1 MSVTRI
7 VTVSDIGGFV
17 RAGDLPIGSV
27 FFHASPD
34 VELRVACQTPD
45 GVIGTFD
52 KDRRIVVNPTRLVR
66 LLSLPETEAGP
77 FCSVHG
83 SAHDD
88 TDERDCGAV
97 SPTPSPRAEALKAM
111 VLQYGLHSIEFG
123 AAGTAWGSLSSRVR
137 AGLAGE
143 IDDAID
149 TLCAERDE
157 WERRAESLLHD
168 VEEYTRLRDA
178 KEKT

>member
-7 VTVSDIGGFV
+7 ITVSDIGGFV

-27 FFHASPD
+27 FFHPSPD

-45 GVIGTFD
+45 GVVGKFGEN
-52 KDRRIVVNPTRLVR
+52 RRIVVNPTRLVR
-66 LLSLPETEAGP
+66 LLSLPETE
-77 FCSVHG
+77 HG
-83 SAHDD
+83 SAYDD
-88 TDERDCGAV
+88 TDCDAAP
-97 SPTPSPRAEALKAM
+97 PTPSPRAEALKAM

-149 TLCAERDE
+149 KLYAERDE